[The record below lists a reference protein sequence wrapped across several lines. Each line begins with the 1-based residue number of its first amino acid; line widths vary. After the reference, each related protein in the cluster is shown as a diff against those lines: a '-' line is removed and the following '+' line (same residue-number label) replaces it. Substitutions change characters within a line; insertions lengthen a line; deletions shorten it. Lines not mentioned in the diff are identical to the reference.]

1 MSNRNA
7 DTANSN
13 CDDIEYFPRRKRAP
27 YLHDISDFGIL
38 RTHHGSLITAGDDV
52 TADNMSTI
60 GGLASSA
67 GSSSSLS
74 LLRSSPTK
82 LSTYSGEAGGATSQ
96 PPRRRSSFARVFS
109 TFRMTIAE
117 DGGGDGSTSGS
128 GTTNN
133 FDAHSNSGGLMMSM
147 NSAGG
152 GGTLGDGSGA
162 DDGGGGGNNSSRH
175 HHFDD
180 TSDSNL
186 NSILPTRFR
195 RGSSA
200 DFMNY
205 SSRARQGAIVT
216 NTAMGKIP
224 RWALYDP
231 ATIVIKDGM
240 PISMGTLLHHYS
252 LLNSSQSQQ
261 QQLLHNNYT
270 HSSPPYLATPTWRLK
285 ERMKT
290 VGVCLILALN
300 IGTDPPDL
308 NKPTPCAKLQ
318 CWLDPTSMSRAKAKE
333 RIGERLEQQYAKWQ
347 QRSKLKYRRALD
359 PTVDTVR
366 ELCYRMRETA
376 KNERVLLH
384 YNGHGV
390 PRPTANGEI
399 WLFDKHHTNYIPM
412 SVTDLRRWI
421 GKPSI
426 LVLDCSGAGV
436 LMPFLTSTLNDV
448 SDDGGQAGWNFASDV
463 RSGPVSAA
471 VGIGSNGSGVPIY
484 RNQSS
489 SGMDNSDPIDS
500 GSGADYLKAIRDTI
514 VLCPTAQGEWLPL
527 NPEFPADI
535 FTSCLTTPIPMA
547 LRWFVH
553 QNPLSTKG
561 LNPETIA
568 DAIPGK
574 LADRKT
580 PLGELNWIF
589 TAITDTI
596 AWNVLPSPLFQRLF
610 RQDLLVAS
618 MFRNFLLADRILR
631 SLNCSPTSHPELPS
645 TCHHPL
651 WQAWDLAVEGCLSQ
665 LIDDGL
671 LRKSSIAV
679 ATEETRDGNQKHETN
694 EKPAKSQQPISSAD
708 HTPPAAATEAITSNV
723 MAPFFAEQLTAFEI
737 WLEFASQ
744 KARNKLVIKSP
755 PSSMGGTPLPFLQ
768 NGADANRASHELDP
782 PQQLPIVLQ
791 VLLSQAHRVRALILL
806 KQFLDLNNSAVNLAL
821 SVGIF
826 PYVLKL
832 LQSPIDEYKHV
843 LVGIWAKVLAFDQ
856 SCQVDVVKDRALPH
870 FIRHLRCGLDSADGQ
885 SSNMSTEL
893 ASEQRTLAAF
903 ILSITCSGYQI
914 GQSECINE
922 KLHFAC
928 GSLLQ
933 SLESPDSNERKEAEK
948 NVSSQ
953 FRLWLCICLGN
964 LCKDNALVQS
974 ELFKAG
980 VHFRLLSRLNDN
992 SPDVRAASCYALAC
1006 LIGSA
1011 ARLDAN
1017 SDASSIPPMQR
1028 QQPQALAP
1036 PLQPVAGGT
1045 TLLMANLSQKQGLQ
1059 QAGLQPQF
1067 VGGSVSGMP
1076 NAGTG
1081 QSLMFGNMLSSSTP
1095 VQQTQRQETKS
1106 TYDDGQRMDLD
1117 VTIALKLA
1125 ETSKDASPM
1134 VRFEAALALNRFV
1147 GKYIAVFVS
1156 IAGKGFGGQQQGRNV
1171 MGGSTMTSIPL
1182 PSGVTQEVEKKFAH
1196 VWTQIFKLNQ
1206 NDPHHGVR
1214 AMVNSIVIA
1223 VNERAMIQKTKLR
1236 QLRSGSRR
1244 RSAGTPIAEDD
1255 NDPPASLAGRRT
1267 TTGLNLSS
1275 YNSTSQESFRRTG
1288 SLGNRASSGNA
1299 FTIGASPSV
1308 ALDSSSKGNAFF
1320 NVSFDDDDDY
1330 FFPESKIY
1338 SWKKV
1343 EFGEFGADSKT
1354 SEPPL
1359 DPLSEMGALNKYRR
1373 SRNYQAQQK
1382 GQLLKNS
1389 FAVLAQ
1395 KPAMSFSRSPYD
1407 YDESDAAAGVE
1418 KETDIKKKALQLQ
1431 QFSLLKNNGARSTS
1445 LLRFHPYEPALV
1457 VCGSSDN
1464 VSIWNAET
1472 SERMTSFSNENPKG
1486 TRMTAAQ
1493 WVNEA
1498 TSSLLLTGSND
1509 GSVRIFDGLLEA
1521 NDEISREKPS
1531 LVSSFFAAPDIV
1543 TDKRYS
1549 SGLVLDYQ
1557 QYGGKLTAGGNT
1569 KYIRTWDIA
1578 SEKCVNTFESKSDAC
1593 LTTLTTA
1600 WDYSFDSGYS
1610 GLGPDII
1617 VCGYGNG
1624 SLRVF
1629 DKRSTKGDVLYL
1641 SDGLSNRSGLS
1652 RRRKYSEYDEHTS
1665 WIVDVSFT
1673 TYGGRHEVVSGC
1685 VAGNI
1690 KFWDL
1695 RFSSSVR
1702 TIDHK
1707 MQMTALAAHSN
1718 VPMFA
1723 TGSPAQFIK
1732 IMSHD
1737 GSTQQVIRYHDRL
1750 PGQRIGPVSCLCF
1763 HPQLPFLA
1771 AGFADENVSLYAPK
1785 RGC

>member
-1 MSNRNA
+1 
-7 DTANSN
+7 
-13 CDDIEYFPRRKRAP
+13 
-27 YLHDISDFGIL
+27 
-38 RTHHGSLITAGDDV
+38 
-52 TADNMSTI
+52 
-60 GGLASSA
+60 
-67 GSSSSLS
+67 
-74 LLRSSPTK
+74 
-82 LSTYSGEAGGATSQ
+82 
-96 PPRRRSSFARVFS
+96 
-109 TFRMTIAE
+109 
-117 DGGGDGSTSGS
+117 
-128 GTTNN
+128 
-133 FDAHSNSGGLMMSM
+133 
-147 NSAGG
+147 
-152 GGTLGDGSGA
+152 
-162 DDGGGGGNNSSRH
+162 
-175 HHFDD
+175 
-180 TSDSNL
+180 
-186 NSILPTRFR
+186 
-195 RGSSA
+195 
-200 DFMNY
+200 
-205 SSRARQGAIVT
+205 
-216 NTAMGKIP
+216 
-224 RWALYDP
+224 
-231 ATIVIKDGM
+231 
-240 PISMGTLLHHYS
+240 
-252 LLNSSQSQQ
+252 
-261 QQLLHNNYT
+261 
-270 HSSPPYLATPTWRLK
+270 
-285 ERMKT
+285 MKT

-366 ELCYRMRETA
+366 ELCFRMRETA

-412 SVTDLRRWI
+412 SVTDLRRWV

-448 SDDGGQAGWNFASDV
+448 SDDGGQGGWNFASDV

-471 VGIGSNGSGVPIY
+471 VGIGSNGAGIPIY

-489 SGMDNSDPIDS
+489 PGMDNNSDPSDS
-500 GSGADYLKAIRDTI
+500 VSGADYLKAIRDTI

-553 QNPLSTKG
+553 QNPFSTKG

-568 DAIPGK
+568 DAIPGR

-596 AWNVLPSPLFQRLF
+596 AWNVLPGPLFQRLF

-651 WQAWDLAVEGCLSQ
+651 WQAWDLAVEGCLNQ

-671 LRKSSIAV
+671 LRKSSISA
-679 ATEETRDGNQKHETN
+679 ATEETDDGNKKNDSN
-694 EKPAKSQQPISSAD
+694 ENKPAKNQQPAD
-708 HTPPAAATEAITSNV
+708 PTPPAAATATSITSNV

-744 KARNKLVIKSP
+744 KERNKLVVKSP
-755 PSSMGGTPLPFLQ
+755 PSMGGTPLPFLQ
-768 NGADANRASHELDP
+768 NGGDANRASHELDP

-806 KQFLDLNNSAVNLAL
+806 KRFLDLGNSAVNLAL

-843 LVGIWAKVLAFDQ
+843 LVGIWAKVLAFDP
-856 SCQVDVVKDRALPH
+856 SCQADVVKDRALPH
-870 FIRHLRCGLDSADGQ
+870 FIRHLRCGLDSVDGQ
-885 SSNMSTEL
+885 NSNMSTEL

-903 ILSITCSGYQI
+903 ILSITCSGYPI

-922 KLHFAC
+922 KLHLAC

-980 VHFRLLSRLNDN
+980 VHFRLLSRLDDDA
-992 SPDVRAASCYALAC
+992 PDVRAASCYALSC

-1011 ARLDAN
+1011 ARNDTN
-1017 SDASSIPPMQR
+1017 SDTAPIPPML
-1028 QQPQALAP
+1028 QQPQPQSPAP
-1036 PLQPVAGGT
+1036 PLQPLTGGT
-1045 TLLMANLSQKQGLQ
+1045 SLLMANLSQKQGMQ

-1067 VGGSVSGMP
+1067 GGSVSGMP
-1076 NAGTG
+1076 NAGAG
-1081 QSLMFGNMLSSSTP
+1081 QSLMFGNMLSSSSSA
-1095 VQQTQRQETKS
+1095 QQTQRQETK
-1106 TYDDGQRMDLD
+1106 TVYADGQRMDLD

-1147 GKYIAVFVS
+1147 GKYVAAFVS
-1156 IAGKGFGGQQQGRNV
+1156 IAGKTFGGQQQGRNV
-1171 MGGSTMTSIPL
+1171 MGDSTMPSIPV
-1182 PSGVTQEVEKKFAH
+1182 PRGITPEAENKFAH
-1196 VWTQIFKLNQ
+1196 VWTQIFKLNR
-1206 NDPHHGVR
+1206 NDPHDGVR
-1214 AMVNSIVIA
+1214 SMVNSIVITI
-1223 VNERAMIQKTKLR
+1223 NERAMIQKTKLR

-1244 RSAGTPIAEDD
+1244 RSVGNSIAEDD

-1275 YNSTSQESFRRTG
+1275 YNKSSQESFQRTG
-1288 SLGNRASSGNA
+1288 SLGNRVSSGNI
-1299 FTIGASPSV
+1299 FTIGTPPTV
-1308 ALDSSSKGNAFF
+1308 AHENQGNAHF
-1320 NVSFDDDDDY
+1320 NISSDIDDDY
-1330 FFPESKIY
+1330 FFPESKIF

-1343 EFGEFGADSKT
+1343 EFGEFGADGKT

-1359 DPLSEMGALNKYRR
+1359 DPLSEMGAVNKYRK

-1407 YDESDAAAGVE
+1407 YDESDAAAGIE
-1418 KETDIKKKALQLQ
+1418 KETDIKKQALQLQ

-1629 DKRSTKGDVLYL
+1629 DGRSTKGDVLYL
-1641 SDGLSNRSGLS
+1641 SDGLSGRSGLS

-1695 RFSSSVR
+1695 RYSSSVR

-1785 RGC
+1785 ESRAV

>member
-1 MSNRNA
+1 M
-7 DTANSN
+7 
-13 CDDIEYFPRRKRAP
+13 
-27 YLHDISDFGIL
+27 IS
-38 RTHHGSLITAGDDV
+38 SV
-52 TADNMSTI
+52 
-60 GGLASSA
+60 
-67 GSSSSLS
+67 
-74 LLRSSPTK
+74 PT
-82 LSTYSGEAGGATSQ
+82 
-96 PPRRRSSFARVFS
+96 
-109 TFRMTIAE
+109 
-117 DGGGDGSTSGS
+117 
-128 GTTNN
+128 
-133 FDAHSNSGGLMMSM
+133 
-147 NSAGG
+147 AGG
-152 GGTLGDGSGA
+152 GGTLGDNGA
-162 DDGGGGGNNSSRH
+162 DDGGGGGGNPIDESSE
-175 HHFDD
+175 
-180 TSDSNL
+180 SNL

-205 SSRARQGAIVT
+205 ASRGSASGRDRLLGGMT
-216 NTAMGKIP
+216 SNNTATGKLP

-252 LLNSSQSQQ
+252 LLNNTQSQQ

-270 HSSPPYLATPTWRLK
+270 QSSPPYLITPTWRLK
-285 ERMKT
+285 DRMKT

-376 KNERVLLH
+376 KNEGYYCIITARC
-384 YNGHGV
+384 

-421 GKPSI
+421 GKPTI

-448 SDDGGQAGWNFASDV
+448 SNDVGQGGWDFASSTPDV

-471 VGIGSNGSGVPIY
+471 VGIGSNSAGIPIY

-489 SGMDNSDPIDS
+489 PGMDNSDQGDS
-500 GSGADYLKAIRDTI
+500 VSGADYLKAIRDTI

-527 NPEFPADI
+527 NAEFPADI

-553 QNPLSTKG
+553 QNPFSTKG

-568 DAIPGK
+568 DAIPGR

-651 WQAWDLAVEGCLSQ
+651 WQAWDLAVEGCLNQ

-679 ATEETRDGNQKHETN
+679 TTEETNDGNAN
-694 EKPAKSQQPISSAD
+694 ENNPTQPPISTAD
-708 HTPPAAATEAITSNV
+708 PTPPTAAAATSITSNV

-744 KARNKLVIKSP
+744 KARNKLVVKSP
-755 PSSMGGTPLPFLQ
+755 PSSMGGTPLAFLQ
-768 NGADANRASHELDP
+768 NGVDTNRASHELDP

-806 KQFLDLNNSAVNLAL
+806 KRFLDLGNSAVNLAL

-843 LVGIWAKVLAFDQ
+843 LVGIWAKVLAFDP

-870 FIRHLRCGLDSADGQ
+870 FIRHLRCGLDSVDGQ

-903 ILSITCSGYQI
+903 ILSITCSGYAI

-922 KLHFAC
+922 KLHLAC

-964 LCKDNALVQS
+964 LCKDNANVQS

-980 VHFRLLSRLNDN
+980 VHFRLLSRLDDDA
-992 SPDVRAASCYALAC
+992 PDVRAASCYALAC

-1011 ARLDAN
+1011 RPDTN
-1017 SDASSIPPMQR
+1017 SDATPLSGPPPMLQHQQ
-1028 QQPQALAP
+1028 QQPQSLAP
-1036 PLQPVAGGT
+1036 SLQPLAGGT
-1045 TLLMANLSQKQGLQ
+1045 TLLMANLSQNQGLQ

-1067 VGGSVSGMP
+1067 GGSVSGMP
-1076 NAGTG
+1076 NAGAG
-1081 QSLMFGNMLSSSTP
+1081 QSLMFGSMLSSSSSA
-1095 VQQTQRQETKS
+1095 QQPQRQETK
-1106 TYDDGQRMDLD
+1106 TVYDDGQRMDLD
-1117 VTIALKLA
+1117 LTIALKLA

-1147 GKYIAVFVS
+1147 GKYISAFVS
-1156 IAGKGFGGQQQGRNV
+1156 TAGKGFGGQQQGRSV
-1171 MGGSTMTSIPL
+1171 MGDSTMPSIPV
-1182 PSGVTQEVEKKFAH
+1182 PTGVTQEAEKKFSH
-1196 VWTQIFKLNQ
+1196 VWTQIFKLNR
-1206 NDPHHGVR
+1206 NDPHDGVR

-1223 VNERAMIQKTKLR
+1223 VNERAMMQKTKLR

-1244 RSAGTPIAEDD
+1244 RSLGLEIPISEND
-1255 NDPPASLAGRRT
+1255 NDPPTSLAGRRT
-1267 TTGLNLSS
+1267 TTGLNLST
-1275 YNSTSQESFRRTG
+1275 YNTSSQESFRRTG
-1288 SLGNRASSGNA
+1288 SLGNRASSGNV
-1299 FTIGASPSV
+1299 FTIGTPPTV
-1308 ALDSSSKGNAFF
+1308 ALENKNNSLF
-1320 NVSFDDDDDY
+1320 NVSMDVDDEY
-1330 FFPESKIY
+1330 FFPESKIF
-1338 SWKKV
+1338 SWKRV

-1359 DPLSEMGALNKYRR
+1359 DPLSEMGAIKKYRR
-1373 SRNYQAQQK
+1373 SRNFQAQQK

-1395 KPAMSFSRSPYD
+1395 KPDMSFSRSPYD
-1407 YDESDAAAGVE
+1407 YDESDAAAGIE
-1418 KETDIKKKALQLQ
+1418 KETDIKKQALQLQ
-1431 QFSLLKNNGARSTS
+1431 QFSLLKNDGARSTS

-1569 KYIRTWDIA
+1569 KYIRTWDVA

-1629 DKRSTKGDVLYL
+1629 DGRSTKGDVLYL
-1641 SDGLSNRSGLS
+1641 SDGLSSRSGLS

-1695 RFSSSVR
+1695 RYSSSVR

-1785 RGC
+1785 QSRVV